1 MTLII
6 LKCINLDLL
15 ISCEF
20 VFKNVWI
27 LLEGFIITSSFVD
40 LEARVIFSEEK
51 ARELTSPTTILCPH
65 PPAQPQLYLHRGEKK
80 GVVCQGPRNKSPR
93 RKMADSLRAYEK
105 IPYII
110 LISNLFFSNRK
121 NSMYPKEWGH
131 GNSNHFLLII
141 LIHK

>member
-6 LKCINLDLL
+6 LKCINLDSL

-65 PPAQPQLYLHRGEKK
+65 PPAQPQLCLHRGEKTVWFVRVLETK
-80 GVVCQGPRNKSPR
+80 APEGKWQTV
-93 RKMADSLRAYEK
+93 
-105 IPYII
+105 
-110 LISNLFFSNRK
+110 
-121 NSMYPKEWGH
+121 
-131 GNSNHFLLII
+131 
-141 LIHK
+141 